1 MYEEEEERVV
11 CCQVGRVVWGCST
24 LTCKTDV
31 PIIFMRSEVDVCW
44 EEIRVAYGMS
54 SNCMAVMSGA

>member
-1 MYEEEEERVV
+1 MYEGEEERVV
-11 CCQVGRVVWGCST
+11 RCQVGRVVWGCST

-44 EEIRVAYGMS
+44 GRDSCCVWNEQ
-54 SNCMAVMSGA
+54 

>member
-1 MYEEEEERVV
+1 MCRAVEYMYEGEEERVV

-31 PIIFMRSEVDVCW
+31 PIIFMISEVDVMLGRDSCCIW
-44 EEIRVAYGMS
+44 NEQ
-54 SNCMAVMSGA
+54 